1 MQKIAIIGAGF
12 IGAVHAQASANSKI
26 LELVA
31 ICDTNEKVGREVA
44 EKHGC
49 AYYSDAAK
57 MLSESKADIVDI
69 CVPTFLHKQ
78 NILLAAKHGKHIVCE
93 KPITLTLE
101 DMDEILDAV
110 GKAGVR
116 FMVAQ
121 VLRFWPEY
129 VAIKKMYDNGDFGD
143 VKMVYANRL
152 AQHPNWTQWH
162 RDPKNSGGGLFDL
175 HLHDIDAVSFMFGQV
190 ERVYAVG
197 WQSGT
202 GCYNHVVTTLNFKNG
217 VRAVIEGAF
226 DMTENYPFTMSFRL
240 VGETK
245 TAEYSMTAGFN
256 LEDIASARRD
266 LYVFENG
273 KSPMKK
279 EIDVDEDAYQTE
291 LDYFA
296 QCVENSKAL
305 TVITPEQSR
314 EVIRIMLA
322 IRESIET
329 GRAISLS
336 AGI

>member
-1 MQKIAIIGAGF
+1 MQKIVIIGAGF
-12 IGAVHAQASANSKI
+12 IGGVHAQASANSEM
-26 LELVA
+26 LELTA
-31 ICDTNEKVGREVA
+31 ICDTNEKVGTEA
-44 EKHGC
+44 AKKFGC
-49 AYYSDAAK
+49 AFYSDAEK
-57 MLSESKADIVDI
+57 MLSEVEADIVDI
-69 CVPTFLHKQ
+69 CVPTFLHKR
-78 NILLAAKHGKHIVCE
+78 NILLAVKHGKHIVCE

-110 GKAGVR
+110 KKAGVQ

-121 VLRFWPEY
+121 VIRFWPEY

-162 RDPKNSGGGLFDL
+162 KDPLNSGGGLFDL

-197 WQSGT
+197 WQSET
-202 GCYNHVVTTLNFKNG
+202 GCYNHVVTTLTFKNG
-217 VRAVIEGAF
+217 VRAVVEGAF

-256 LEDIASARRD
+256 LEDIASSRRD
-266 LYVFENG
+266 LFIFKNG
-273 KSPMKK
+273 KSPMKAD
-279 EIDVDEDAYQTE
+279 IDVSEDAYQTE

-296 QCVENSKAL
+296 QCVEKGEAL
-305 TVITPEQSR
+305 TVITPGQSR

-322 IRESIET
+322 IRESIKT
-329 GRAISLS
+329 GRVIAL
-336 AGI
+336 